1 MYIKTKMVCKEC
13 YKSGYN
19 LKLNE
24 NLLCDECIDYYN
36 KELNSN
42 ELRSDIE
49 NWIDKKG
56 NLKRINIC
64 NKLRKKKEKRTEKNF
79 YKIFNAYQKA
89 RELERQG
96 KPDDALKIYLK
107 LLVECPP
114 GTEYYARP
122 CIILEKKHEYLQAI
136 EICDLA
142 IKSIREERYQADESE
157 FTHRKNRLLS
167 KLEKQKKKE
176 R

>member
-1 MYIKTKMVCKEC
+1 MHIKVKNVCKEC

-19 LKLNE
+19 LKLDK

-36 KELNSN
+36 KELNPN
-42 ELRSDIE
+42 DFGNDLD
-49 NWIDKKG
+49 NWIDGKG
-56 NLKRINIC
+56 DLKRISIC
-64 NKLRKKKEKRTEKNF
+64 NKLREKKEKRTDKNF
-79 YKIFNAYQKA
+79 YRIFNPYQKA
-89 RELERQG
+89 RELERKG
-96 KPDDALKIYLK
+96 KIDDALKIYLK
-107 LLVECPP
+107 LLIECPP
-114 GTEYYARP
+114 GTEYYTRP

>member
-1 MYIKTKMVCKEC
+1 MHIKVKNVCKEC

-19 LKLNE
+19 LKLDK

-36 KELNSN
+36 KELNPN
-42 ELRSDIE
+42 DFGNDLD
-49 NWIDKKG
+49 NWIDGKG
-56 NLKRINIC
+56 DLKRISIC
-64 NKLRKKKEKRTEKNF
+64 NKLREKKEKRTDKNF
-79 YKIFNAYQKA
+79 YRIFNPYQKA
-89 RELERQG
+89 RELERKG
-96 KPDDALKIYLK
+96 KIDDALKIYLK
-107 LLVECPP
+107 LLIECPP
-114 GTEYYARP
+114 GTEYYTRP

-167 KLEKQKKKE
+167 KLEKQKGKE
-176 R
+176 K